1 MKRPKEIIYIP
12 RKNGIELFSSKN
24 GSFWYRII
32 IHSGKPMHIYTGS
45 KEGEL
50 NPYDNSFT
58 GYYVGSVV
66 KNKKQFEEDIIKYD
80 YTMEVTFHKAKEAIY
95 FEKEY
100 NDLHDV
106 KNSLEYFNEH
116 NGGDRVPNTNMDKK
130 INRLSEDITESQD
143 NSNISWVGGVD
154 GFFEETV
161 NVNPFKTVLWALKKI
176 NDCTRSWNYRSE
188 IPGSVKSIAEKI
200 DNTHGV
206 SARNAKPILIFKD
219 FYGEGKPYLKGGGW
233 HLVKACNKSKWVID
247 DTELRVILIPK
258 KIWIKFVD
266 TKQTDSELKYRHIT
280 KICNMDNP
288 EQEHISVPSANYDIA
303 TDLINSYY
311 ADGRPI
317 KHAANI
323 EYVDNKVAHHKTREA
338 IFKIAQ
344 DRIDEASALS
354 NGKELNDWENDP
366 VLKKKLKDKLKER
379 NKKQKENCASY
390 GSSGNSIRNIEYSLS
405 TRMRTHWGNKCVFTS
420 YIFHPSIADEKAW
433 ADNQAKIQSNIDFWL
448 DAKNE
453 EALRE
458 DKNFIKVTFNF
469 IQAPHLRDKA
479 PVDDPDKDTIS
490 EVVLP

>member
-1 MKRPKEIIYIP
+1 M
-12 RKNGIELFSSKN
+12 
-24 GSFWYRII
+24 
-32 IHSGKPMHIYTGS
+32 
-45 KEGEL
+45 
-50 NPYDNSFT
+50 
-58 GYYVGSVV
+58 
-66 KNKKQFEEDIIKYD
+66 
-80 YTMEVTFHKAKEAIY
+80 
-95 FEKEY
+95 
-100 NDLHDV
+100 
-106 KNSLEYFNEH
+106 
-116 NGGDRVPNTNMDKK
+116 
-130 INRLSEDITESQD
+130 
-143 NSNISWVGGVD
+143 
-154 GFFEETV
+154 
-161 NVNPFKTVLWALKKI
+161 
-176 NDCTRSWNYRSE
+176 
-188 IPGSVKSIAEKI
+188 
-200 DNTHGV
+200 
-206 SARNAKPILIFKD
+206 
-219 FYGEGKPYLKGGGW
+219 
-233 HLVKACNKSKWVID
+233 
-247 DTELRVILIPK
+247 
-258 KIWIKFVD
+258 
-266 TKQTDSELKYRHIT
+266 
-280 KICNMDNP
+280 
-288 EQEHISVPSANYDIA
+288 
-303 TDLINSYY
+303 
-311 ADGRPI
+311 
-317 KHAANI
+317 
-323 EYVDNKVAHHKTREA
+323 DNKVAHHKTREA